1 MANDSSPT
9 TAGVPGNLEQ
19 LALGG
24 SGLSVSQ
31 VILGCASIG
40 GWGSPRATWGKYVL
54 DEAQAMEILD
64 TGHAFGITA
73 LDTAS
78 TYTGGMS
85 EEVVGRWLRDCGRL
99 MVIATKVGASPD
111 GLPPN
116 LAPDHILR
124 EFPLSLERLGLASVD
139 VFLSHAPDKTTPIAK
154 TLETFAA
161 LLERKKVRAIGA
173 CNITAE
179 ELREALDE
187 SDRLGL
193 PRYECVQ
200 NGFSLLEHGD
210 LVEVLPLC
218 RERGLGYTP
227 HSPLCVGILTG
238 KYQVGT
244 EPPPGSRVA
253 LLPHVY
259 ADFMTKAALDAVEKL
274 KREAEHLEVSAA
286 ALALAWVLATEGV
299 TAPIVAPRT
308 PEHFSAVEVA
318 LQLQLDPERWSRLL
332 AAFDPGRSVGQKRE

>member
-1 MANDSSPT
+1 
-9 TAGVPGNLEQ
+9 
-19 LALGG
+19 
-24 SGLSVSQ
+24 
-31 VILGCASIG
+31 
-40 GWGSPRATWGKYVL
+40 
-54 DEAQAMEILD
+54 
-64 TGHAFGITA
+64 
-73 LDTAS
+73 
-78 TYTGGMS
+78 
-85 EEVVGRWLRDCGRL
+85 

-124 EFPLSLERLGLASVD
+124 EFPLSLERLDLDSVD
-139 VFLSHAPDKTTPIAK
+139 LFLSHAPDKTTPIAK
-154 TLETFAA
+154 TLETFAT
-161 LLERKKVRAIGA
+161 LIERKLVRAIGA
-173 CNITAE
+173 CNISAE
-179 ELREALDE
+179 QLREALDE

-227 HSPLCVGILTG
+227 HSPLCGGILTG
-238 KYQVGT
+238 KYQLGT

-259 ADFMTKAALDAVEKL
+259 ADFMTKDALDAVEKL

-332 AAFDPGRSVGQKRE
+332 AAFAG